1 MTILVIAEH
10 DNSHLNPNTLNTLSA
25 ATKIG
30 TEISLLVAGNNTDSV
45 VAEAQSIG
53 VVSKVLVSNNPAL
66 ADGLARNGQL
76 LLVAILHEPISI
88 NSRLLIRKRA
98 SIQGWPCGSG
108 IDSEATMNFSAQQL
122 IRPHIEKYALENINE
137 AWDQMI
143 TNKARFRVVIDMT
156 GSQ

>member
-25 ATKIG
+25 ATNIG

-66 ADGLARNGQL
+66 ADGLA
-76 LLVAILHEPISI
+76 
-88 NSRLLIRKRA
+88 
-98 SIQGWPCGSG
+98 
-108 IDSEATMNFSAQQL
+108 
-122 IRPHIEKYALENINE
+122 ENI
-137 AWDQMI
+137 AWL
-143 TNKARFRVVIDMT
+143 VT
-156 GSQ
+156 GIANNYSHILAPLHALPCAAER